1 MENHIKIIGILW
13 IVSGILGLLLAFFLL
28 ATLFGV
34 SYLPDIGYE
43 SPIILRTVALGTGA
57 LISILS
63 LPDLI
68 AGIGLLKKKEW
79 GRIFTIVVAFLN
91 LVCFPFGTA
100 LSIYSLVILF
110 NNEAA
115 QLFKK

>member
-13 IVSGILGLLLAFFLL
+13 IVSGILGLLLAFLLL

-34 SYLPDIGYE
+34 SYLPDMGYE
-43 SPIILRTVALGTGA
+43 GPIILRTIAIGTGA
-57 LISILS
+57 FISILS
-63 LPDLI
+63 LPDLL
-68 AGIGLLKKKEW
+68 AGIGLMKMKEW
-79 GRIFTIVVAFLN
+79 GRIFAIVVAFLN

-115 QLFKK
+115 ELFKK